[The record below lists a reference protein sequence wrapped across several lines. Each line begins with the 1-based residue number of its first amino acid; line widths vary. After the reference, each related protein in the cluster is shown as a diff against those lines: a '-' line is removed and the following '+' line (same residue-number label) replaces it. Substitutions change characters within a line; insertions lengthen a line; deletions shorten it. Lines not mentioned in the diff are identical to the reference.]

1 MIRLSWSL
9 SLRRH
14 IPYAS
19 SYYFLSYYRGVNE
32 STQNFYLKLSIFC
45 LLFPLYILFC
55 LIVYSQG
62 QHQEFKLEG
71 QVNYHHG
78 TEAGGPTYYFRRKR
92 NIRSWI
98 QYVFFFFFLSL
109 MIVFQWLIV
118 CAACVHFFVLT
129 VRRSFWKFCALYVA
143 VIGVLN
149 IKLMRI
155 YKNGFQ
161 RSYMGMC
168 VLDM

>member
-9 SLRRH
+9 SPRRH

-19 SYYFLSYYRGVNE
+19 SYYFLRYYRGVNE

-45 LLFPLYILFC
+45 LFFPLYILFC

-71 QVNYHHG
+71 QVDYHHG
-78 TEAGGPTYYFRRKR
+78 TEAGGPTYYFRQKR

-98 QYVFFFFFLSL
+98 QYVFFSVFSIDDSISMTNSVHCLSAFFCPNWKEILL
-109 MIVFQWLIV
+109 K
-118 CAACVHFFVLT
+118 VLCIICCCYW
-129 VRRSFWKFCALYVA
+129 SIEYQIDENL
-143 VIGVLN
+143 
-149 IKLMRI
+149 
-155 YKNGFQ
+155 
-161 RSYMGMC
+161 
-168 VLDM
+168 